1 MQYTD
6 ELKADALLMMQQG
19 TKIAEVS
26 QLLNIPASTL
36 YRWRSERKPDPKS
49 EQASEVAQL
58 QEQVAQLKAQVQEF
72 AVLEGQLRE
81 VLTWAERKMREEAKE
96 RERRDYEQGEDKPRL
111 VFGKR

>member
-36 YRWRSERKPDPKS
+36 YRWRSESRPDPKPQ
-49 EQASEVAQL
+49 QAAGIRELQDKVAALEGQVAQL
-58 QEQVAQLKAQVQEF
+58 Q
-72 AVLEGQLRE
+72 GQL
-81 VLTWAERKMREEAKE
+81 AEIGGWVSRKMRAEQKE
-96 RERRDYEQGEDKPRL
+96 REQRDCEQETKPRL
-111 VFGKR
+111 VLGKR

>member
-36 YRWRSERKPDPKS
+36 YRWRSEKKPDPKP
-49 EQASEVAQL
+49 EQAAEVR
-58 QEQVAQLKAQVQEF
+58 EQVAQLKAQVQEF

-81 VLTWAERKMREEAKE
+81 VLAWAERKMREEAKE